1 MTIEEVI
8 ANPTVDAVT
17 QFINTLSTDREQMIF
32 KAHMHREGVMTP
44 ELEALFPEI
53 KIEG

>member
-1 MTIEEVI
+1 MTIEKVI
-8 ANPTVDAVT
+8 ANPTVEGVT
-17 QFINTLSTDREQMIF
+17 EFMNTLPSDHKKLLFRG
-32 KAHMHREGVMTP
+32 HMQREGVMTP